1 MRWLPL
7 FISLALPFGTLAAK
21 KPSSPA
27 DTFNDFHTKA
37 ISTTPV
43 KLADSS
49 YKKLTASPRDYSV
62 TVLLTAMDARFGCQ
76 LCREFQ
82 PEWDLLAKSWLKGDR
97 NAESRIIFSTLDF
110 SDGRD
115 TFISVRSLFESLI
128 VRLGTNT
135 VILVEPPNRTSAAVL
150 PPPLALTLFLALKV
164 LFDSTSPTGK
174 MAPPLLADQVHA
186 WLSRHLPDRPHPP
199 VKRPV
204 NYVAWAVG
212 VVSTLGIAGAL
223 AKAGP
228 YILPVVQNRNAWAA
242 ISLIGIL
249 MFTSGH
255 MFNQIRKVPYV
266 AGDGRGGI
274 SYFSSGFQNQLGME
288 TQIIAFI
295 YGLLSFSAI
304 ALIMKVP
311 RVADA
316 KKQQVWVLLWSA
328 ILFLLYSFLL
338 SIFRIKNGGYP
349 FSLPPFM

>member
-1 MRWLPL
+1 MRWLPV

-27 DTFNDFHTKA
+27 DTFNDFHAKA
-37 ISTTPV
+37 ISNTPV

-62 TVLLTAMDARFGCQ
+62 TVLLTAMDPRFGCQ

-82 PEWDLLAKSWLKGDR
+82 PEWDLLAKSWLKGDKK
-97 NAESRIIFSTLDF
+97 AESRIIFSTLDF

-115 TFISVRSLFESLI
+115 TFISVCSLFKPSI

-135 VILVEPPNRTSAAVL
+135 IILVEPPNRTSAAVL
-150 PPPLALTLFLALKV
+150 PPTIGPHAV
-164 LFDSTSPTGK
+164 PGVEGPIRFDFTNG
-174 MAPPLLADQVHA
+174 PLLADQVHA
-186 WLSRHLPDRPHPP
+186 WLSRHLPDRPHPA

-228 YILPVVQNRNAWAA
+228 YILPIAQNRNAWAA

>member
-1 MRWLPL
+1 MRWLSL
-7 FISLALPFGTLAAK
+7 FMSLALPFGTLAAK
-21 KPSSPA
+21 KPATPA

-37 ISTTPV
+37 LATTPV
-43 KLADSS
+43 KLLDSS

-62 TVLLTAMDARFGCQ
+62 AVLLTAMDARFGCQ

-82 PEWDLLAKSWLKGDR
+82 PEWDLLAKSWLRGDKK
-97 NAESRIIFSTLDF
+97 AESRTIFGVLDF
-110 SDGRD
+110 ADGRD
-115 TFISVRSLFESLI
+115 TFISVF
-128 VRLGTNT
+128 
-135 VILVEPPNRTSAAVL
+135 EPPNRTGPAVL
-150 PPPLALTLFLALKV
+150 
-164 LFDSTSPTGK
+164 SPTIGPH
-174 MAPPLLADQVHA
+174 AVAGVDGPVRYDFTNGPLSAEQVQA
-186 WLSRHLPDRPHPP
+186 WIARHLPGRPHPA

-228 YILPVVQNRNAWAA
+228 YILPVIQNRNAWAA
-242 ISLIGIL
+242 LSLIGIL

-311 RVADA
+311 RVADP
-316 KKQQVWVLLWSA
+316 KKQQIWVLVWSA
-328 ILFLLYSFLL
+328 VLFLVYSFLL

>member
-1 MRWLPL
+1 MRWLSL
-7 FISLALPFGTLAAK
+7 FMSLALPFGTLAAK
-21 KPSSPA
+21 KPASPA

-37 ISTTPV
+37 LAATPV

-62 TVLLTAMDARFGCQ
+62 AILLTAMDARFGCQ

-82 PEWDLLAKSWLKGDR
+82 PEWELLSKSWLRGDKK
-97 NAESRIIFSTLDF
+97 AESRTIFGVLDF
-110 SDGRD
+110 ADGRD
-115 TFISVRSLFESLI
+115 TFISLSLQTAP
-128 VRLGTNT
+128 V
-135 VILVEPPNRTSAAVL
+135 LVFFPQR
-150 PPPLALTLFLALKV
+150 LALTPFLASKV
-164 LFDSTSPTGK
+164 L
-174 MAPPLLADQVHA
+174 PLSAEQVQA
-186 WLSRHLPDRPHPP
+186 WIARHLPGRPHPA

-228 YILPVVQNRNAWAA
+228 YILPIVQNRNAWAA

-266 AGDGRGGI
+266 AGDGHGGI

>member
-82 PEWDLLAKSWLKGDR
+82 PEWDLLAKSWLKGDK

-115 TFISVRSLFESLI
+115 TFISLSLQ
-128 VRLGTNT
+128 TA
-135 VILVEPPNRTSAAVL
+135 PVL
-150 PPPLALTLFLALKV
+150 LFFPPPLALTLFLVLKV
-164 LFDSTSPTGK
+164 LFDTTSQT
-174 MAPPLLADQVHA
+174 VHA

-274 SYFSSGFQNQLGME
+274 SYFSAGFQNQLGME

-349 FSLPPFM
+349 FSLPPLYVRER